1 MTDLKRFEYVLA
13 LNECMNFSQAA
24 AQLNISQST
33 LSQYIQKLEKE
44 IGVCLFDR
52 SVTPVKL
59 TQYGEIYIKGARK
72 ILDTYCET
80 IDSIGD
86 ADSGAGGTV
95 RVGLSPSRATF
106 LLPQVVAAFRELYP
120 DVTLKFIESK
130 SKEII
135 KNLNEGNIDF
145 AYTVTDDAEDSEDFA
160 VIKAE
165 EEEIML
171 ACCASSELKAVAEKG
186 VVDFADTAEMKFIL
200 LEDSQLLSDIFNSL
214 CKKSGVFPEK
224 YISVSELSTAIS
236 LVESS
241 VGVMLLPSS
250 YKGYGRL
257 SEKLSFFPVKQAD
270 FKRTLGVIYRRD
282 RYLNR
287 PAKALMKIMCNEP

>member
-13 LNECMNFSQAA
+13 LSECMNFSQAA
-24 AQLNISQST
+24 SQLNISQST

-44 IGVCLFDR
+44 IGVSLFDR
-52 SVTPVKL
+52 SATPLKL
-59 TQYGEIYIKGARK
+59 TQYGEIYVKGARK

-80 IDSIGD
+80 LDSIGD
-86 ADSGAGGTV
+86 ADSGAKGTV

-106 LLPQVVAAFRELYP
+106 LLPEVVSAFKELYP

-130 SKEII
+130 SKDII

-145 AYTVTDDAEDSEDFA
+145 AYTVTDDMGDSDDFT
-160 VIKAE
+160 VIE
-165 EEEIML
+165 SEREEIML
-171 ACCASSELKAVAEKG
+171 VCAASGEIAKRANKG
-186 VVDFADTAEMKFIL
+186 VIDFGDTADLKFIL
-200 LEDSQLLSDIFNSL
+200 LEDSQLISDIFSSL
-214 CKKSGVFPEK
+214 CKKSAVYPER

-257 SEKLSFFPVKQAD
+257 SERLSFFRVKQAD
-270 FKRTLGVIYRRD
+270 FKRTLGVVYRRD
-282 RYLNR
+282 KYLNK
-287 PAKALMKIMCNEP
+287 PAKALMKIMCKEP